1 MNYLLIFSTTLLFG
15 FSSSKD
21 SPNSFDYRLT
31 TIAQAF
37 KQEIMNKD
45 ECEKLKEEAS
55 DLKGDIENDL
65 YSNNEYSPDEI
76 NELKKLKEEA
86 EALEGYIEVVGNCGN
101 DFFPIEHLHLA
112 NKRIG
117 GSITALIKDKYCVDV
132 ITVTIGRYI
141 AYLGEN
147 NSTKDYK
154 VSYNWYV
161 PKGIISGSGKMVIES
176 KTVRRIYDNREDPKQ
191 ERATISGIT
200 CLEYYFLNEKFITA
214 PVNTY

>member
-1 MNYLLIFSTTLLFG
+1 MLFG
-15 FSSSKD
+15 FASTKN
-21 SPNSFDYRLT
+21 SPNSFENRLT
-31 TIAQAF
+31 AIAQAF

-45 ECEKLKEEAS
+45 ECERQKGEAR

-65 YSNNEYSPDEI
+65 YSENKHTPDETSQL
-76 NELKKLKEEA
+76 NELKKEA
-86 EALEGYIEVVGNCGN
+86 EALEGYIEVVGNCGSN
-101 DFFPIEHLHLA
+101 FFSIDHLHLA
-112 NKRIG
+112 NKRVG
-117 GSITALIKDKYCVDV
+117 GSIASLIKDKYCVDV
-132 ITVTIGRYI
+132 ITVTIGSYI
-141 AYLGEN
+141 VYLGEN

-191 ERATISGIT
+191 GRATISGIT
-200 CLEYYFLNEKFITA
+200 CLEFYFLNGKFITA